1 MDIHNEL
8 KAMMDINLKTEFD
21 LAINEVIEKSYQ
33 EDAKELG
40 SKLALIVKSQWIQM
54 KPYLFL
60 AYCLGAKAQAVP
72 EWISVENKLP
82 KRNIKVL
89 LNIVARRR
97 GKPFSCMGFYSVE
110 PDDEPCF
117 ILDDNFTI
125 LKGVTHWM
133 QLPQAPKAQEPAND

>member
-8 KAMMDINLKTEFD
+8 KAMIDINLKTEFD

-72 EWISVENKLP
+72 EWISVEDKLP
-82 KRNIKVL
+82 PANILVLGMSQTPRNIF
-89 LNIVARRR
+89 NIYNVMAL
-97 GKPFSCMGFYSVE
+97 
-110 PDDEPCF
+110 DEF
-117 ILDDNFTI
+117 EEAD
-125 LKGVTHWM
+125 VTHWM
-133 QLPQAPKAQEPAND
+133 PLPDAPQEPAND

>member
-21 LAINEVIEKSYQ
+21 LVINEVIEKSYQ

-40 SKLALIVKSQWIQM
+40 SELALIVKSQWIQM

-72 EWISVENKLP
+72 EGFVLVP
-82 KRNIKVL
+82 KDSLKVAL
-89 LNIVARRR
+89 SWMNEDIDPWQMGGDSFAELYEH
-97 GKPFSCMGFYSVE
+97 KP
-110 PDDEPCF
+110 
-117 ILDDNFTI
+117 ILEVLI
-125 LKGVTHWM
+125 E
-133 QLPQAPKAQEPAND
+133 AQEQKG

>member
-72 EWISVENKLP
+72 EGFVSKLKTTMENHYDRLNNVLHEEGYNDKIFGQLMGLDFVEEV
-82 KRNIKVL
+82 I
-89 LNIVARRR
+89 
-97 GKPFSCMGFYSVE
+97 
-110 PDDEPCF
+110 DEM
-117 ILDDNFTI
+117 IE
-125 LKGVTHWM
+125 
-133 QLPQAPKAQEPAND
+133 AQEQKG